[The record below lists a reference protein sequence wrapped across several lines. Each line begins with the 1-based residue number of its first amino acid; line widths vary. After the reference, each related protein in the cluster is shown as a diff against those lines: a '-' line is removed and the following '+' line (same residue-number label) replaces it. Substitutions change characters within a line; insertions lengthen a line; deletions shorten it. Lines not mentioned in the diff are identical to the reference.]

1 MDRDKTELVEMVRK
15 TPEYQAII
23 DLGLEDITTPKNAKN
38 GSIFFKTCLPA
49 TTKGDLM
56 YEYSIYKSGYLRLMN
71 PISKRYGVAG
81 KCMLER
87 NDVDEVIMKQYLEL
101 LRQLVRI
108 YNRKAKKEGLFE
120 EIAMMESIEN
130 VKLPLYTSHK
140 WKFDFVK
147 KLYLERLKTGNR
159 VLEQEIA

>member
-1 MDRDKTELVEMVRK
+1 MGKDHTHLVEAIHK

-23 DLGLEDITTPKNAKN
+23 DLGLQDIATPKNARR
-38 GSIFFKTCLPA
+38 GSIFFRTCLPA
-49 TTKGDLM
+49 DNNQM
-56 YEYSIYKSGYLRLMN
+56 YEYSIYASGYLRIYN
-71 PISKRYGVAG
+71 PFTHRLGVAG

-147 KLYLERLKTGNR
+147 KLYLERLKTGNT
-159 VLEQEIA
+159 VLEPEIA